1 MNFYFA
7 PMEGLTGYIY
17 RNAHNT
23 FFNSKINKY
32 FAPFIQA
39 NQSESFKARELNDLL
54 PEHNEGISVVPQ
66 ILTNRAKDFIHTSKK
81 LKALG
86 YKEINLNLGCPS
98 KTVVTKNRGSGFLE
112 KTKEL
117 DEFLEEIFTSFIS
130 EISIKTRIGI
140 ENEEEFYELLDI
152 YNKYPI
158 KELIIHPRLQQDFYQ
173 NKPNLAIFEY
183 ALNNSTN
190 PVCYNGDICKVKDY
204 CDLQQRFHNLDT
216 IMIGRGLLANPAL
229 VHEITA
235 NNRLDKNVLK
245 QFHDKIYFD
254 YQEILSGDRNVLF
267 KMKELWF
274 YMITIFTDNEK
285 YTKKIKKSQKL
296 SDYEDAVSRLFQEQE
311 LKNEW
316 VSKD

>member
-183 ALNNSTN
+183 A
-190 PVCYNGDICKVKDY
+190 
-204 CDLQQRFHNLDT
+204 
-216 IMIGRGLLANPAL
+216 
-229 VHEITA
+229 
-235 NNRLDKNVLK
+235 
-245 QFHDKIYFD
+245 
-254 YQEILSGDRNVLF
+254 
-267 KMKELWF
+267 
-274 YMITIFTDNEK
+274 
-285 YTKKIKKSQKL
+285 
-296 SDYEDAVSRLFQEQE
+296 
-311 LKNEW
+311 
-316 VSKD
+316 